1 MKILKF
7 LTLSIILFFANGVN
21 AQTFKCVDITFNKN
35 DSHSTNQRLEINN
48 QLLGSKTILTVY
60 DNKILEPV

>member
-7 LTLSIILFFANGVN
+7 LTLSIILFFAYGVN

-48 QLLGSKTILTVY
+48 QLLGSKTM
-60 DNKILEPV
+60 